1 MQFVVDPN
9 MEMTPSNIFQ
19 MLYSYQDTLFYA
31 ALDSEHR
38 QIVDV
43 AIQVTQKGH
52 HPKDAL
58 FHKAYKTLCKIFN
71 VDFGL
76 QSFAQVFLTPSSEDL
91 NYDPKGQ
98 IPFPKEKPIKNHIA
112 CTSYSCGS
120 NLSNDYEYAN
130 AVEFASCSSSSIPGM
145 YCIAATCQTQCP
157 VYKADQ
163 SLYASYQFSH
173 DDINYDYT
181 IHTYRHI
188 YGDIHYQ
195 IFDQD
200 NNLINELKFDS
211 LTHLS
216 IDPNELSNELKSI
229 VKEVHHNIF
238 YSESFPL
245 SELQSEQ
252 EISQHNKKSYLATLI
267 S

>member
-1 MQFVVDPN
+1 
-9 MEMTPSNIFQ
+9 MEMTPANIYQ

-71 VDFGL
+71 VDFGP
-76 QSFAQVFLTPSSEDL
+76 QSFAQVFLTPSSEVL
-91 NYDPKGQ
+91 NSGS
-98 IPFPKEKPIKNHIA
+98 EKKPLKNYIA
-112 CTSYSCGS
+112 CTSYSCS
-120 NLSNDYEYAN
+120 TNLSKDYEYAN
-130 AVEFASCSSSSIPGM
+130 PVEFASCSNSSVPGM
-145 YCIAATCQTQCP
+145 YCISPTSPAQCP
-157 VYKADQ
+157 AYKADQ

-181 IHTYRHI
+181 VHTYRHI

-200 NNLINELKFDS
+200 NNLINELRFDS

-252 EISQHNKKSYLATLI
+252 EISQDNKKSYLATLI